1 MEKPDVQKDIFGLC
15 CKDYLSG
22 DKDAK
27 IIVHSDLAESDE
39 LHASYLFRSY
49 RDMPI
54 HEKKAMDL
62 ARGRILDVG
71 ACAGAH
77 SLHLQD
83 LGYDVTALDIS
94 PGCCEVMEKRGVKN
108 VVCGDI
114 FKYLKG
120 NFDTILLLMNG
131 IGVAGTVPNLP
142 DLLEY
147 LKSLLAPGGKIIF
160 DSSDLQYL
168 YLDGD
173 KGISIPLVSDRYYGE
188 IVYNLQYKN
197 WFSKEFF
204 WLFID
209 PYTVE
214 AIAMECGYKMHFVT
228 KGPHYDYLACL
239 Y

>member
-1 MEKPDVQKDIFGLC
+1 MGKQVDIFGQC
-15 CKDYLSG
+15 CKDYLAG
-22 DKDAK
+22 DKRAK
-27 IIVHSDLAESDE
+27 IIVHSDLAETEE
-39 LHASYLFRSY
+39 LPAAYLFRDY
-49 RDMPI
+49 KDMPD

-62 ARGRILDVG
+62 ARGKILDVG

-77 SLHLQD
+77 SLYLQN

-94 PGCCEVMEKRGVKN
+94 EGCCEVMEKRGVKN

-114 FKYLKG
+114 FKYIKG

-131 IGVAGTVPNLP
+131 IGVAGTIPNLP
-142 DLLEY
+142 YLLEY
-147 LKSLLAPGGKIIF
+147 LKTLLAPGGKIIF

-168 YLDGD
+168 YTDEEE
-173 KGISIPLVSDRYYGE
+173 GISIPLNSDRYYGE
-188 IVYNLQYKN
+188 IVYTLQYKKS
-197 WFSKEFF
+197 FSKDFF

-214 AIAMECGYKMHFVT
+214 AIATECGFKMHFVA

>member
-1 MEKPDVQKDIFGLC
+1 MIKQVDIFGMC

-27 IIVHSDLAESDE
+27 ILVHSDLAETDS
-39 LHASYLFRSY
+39 LAASYLFRSF

-54 HEKKAMDL
+54 HEKKAMGL
-62 ARGRILDVG
+62 CRGKILDIG

-77 SLHLQD
+77 SLYLQD
-83 LGYDVTALDIS
+83 LGYKVTSLDIS
-94 PGCCEVMEKRGVKN
+94 HGCCEVMEKRGLKD

-114 FKYLKG
+114 FKFPKG
-120 NFDTILLLMNG
+120 NYDTILLLMNG
-131 IGVAGTVPNLP
+131 IGVAGSIPNLP

-147 LKSLLAPGGKIIF
+147 LRTLLSPGGKIIF

-168 YLDGD
+168 YTDSEEGLR
-173 KGISIPLVSDRYYGE
+173 IPLNMDRYYGE
-188 IVYNLQYKN
+188 IIYNLQYKN
-197 WFSKEFF
+197 NFSREFF
-204 WLFID
+204 WLFVD
-209 PYTVE
+209 PYTIE
-214 AIAMECGYKMHFVT
+214 AIASECGYKMHFVT